1 MLKRAMKGIGALA
14 LLTLLLAGCGQAP
27 ATTGGNRQFP
37 GPGDDDST
45 PRGGITQFY
54 TRNVV
59 YRVDE
64 DIVVGM
70 PDLIADLQ
78 VKRPNQPLIPA
89 NKEDFVVNIHTGN
102 LVIEDAAMTAI
113 FNKYVFNYEGSPL
126 SDLKIANK
134 DGKVTMSGTMHKGIP
149 LPFWMEGSLSPNGA
163 GQLILKP
170 ESVKSAGIPV
180 KGIMDVMGLE
190 MAKLINSKAA
200 GVKIDGNNIVIYPD
214 KLLPPP
220 AINGFVTGARVE
232 NGRVVM
238 IFDDK
243 VRRPYPDVAEP
254 QAKNYLLM
262 WGGAVLINNHLILDA
277 KLQMIDTTP
286 QDPMK
291 FYMPVYREQL
301 AAGYVV
307 ADRGYTIAYV
317 PDVVGTTVDMPR
329 YRPRL

>member
-1 MLKRAMKGIGALA
+1 MLKGATKGIGALA
-14 LLTLLLAGCGQAP
+14 LLAVLLAGCGQAP
-27 ATTGGNRQFP
+27 STTTGKQLP
-37 GPGDDDST
+37 GQGDDDGA
-45 PRGGITQFY
+45 PRGAITQFY

-70 PDLIADLQ
+70 PDLVADLQ
-78 VKRPNQPLIPA
+78 VKRPNHPLIPA

-102 LVIEDAAMTAI
+102 LVIEDAAMTSI

-134 DGKVTMSGTMHKGIP
+134 DGKIAMSGTMHKGIP
-149 LPFWMEGSLSPNGA
+149 LPFSMEGTLAPNGA

-170 ESVKSAGIPV
+170 ESVRSAGIPV
-180 KGIMDVMGLE
+180 KGIMDVLGLE
-190 MAKLINSKAA
+190 MAKLINSRAA

-238 IFDDK
+238 VFDDK
-243 VRRPYPDVAEP
+243 VRRPYPDVPEAS
-254 QAKNYLLM
+254 AKNYLLM
-262 WGGAVLINNHLILDA
+262 WGGTVLINNHLILDA
-277 KLQMIDTTP
+277 KLQQIDTTP

-291 FYMPVYREQL
+291 FYMPLYREQL

-317 PDVVGTTVDMPR
+317 PDVNGTTTDMPR

>member
-1 MLKRAMKGIGALA
+1 MLKRAMKGIGALS
-14 LLTLLLAGCGQAP
+14 LLTVLFAGCGQAP
-27 ATTGGNRQFP
+27 STTGDKQFP
-37 GPGDDDST
+37 GLGDDDGT

-54 TRNVV
+54 TRNVQ

-70 PDLIADLQ
+70 PDLVADLQ

-102 LVIEDAAMTAI
+102 LIMDDASMTSI

-134 DGKVTMSGTMHKGIP
+134 DGKVTMAGTMHKGIP
-149 LPFWMEGSLSPNGA
+149 LPFSMEGTLSPNGA

-180 KGIMDVMGLE
+180 KGIMDILGLE

-200 GVKIDGNNIVIYPD
+200 GVKIDGNNVVIYPD

-220 AINGFVTGARVE
+220 AINGFVTAAKVE

-238 IFDDK
+238 VFDDK
-243 VRRPYPDVAEP
+243 VRRPYPDVPEAN
-254 QAKNYLLM
+254 AKNYLLM
-262 WGGAVLINNHLILDA
+262 WGGTVLINNHLILDA

-286 QDPMK
+286 QDVMK
-291 FYMPVYREQL
+291 FHMPLYREQL

-317 PDVVGTTVDMPR
+317 PDVNSTTFDQPR